1 MMNEMDTPA
10 LRVLVV
16 DDHVDSADSLSHL
29 LEALGCRAVPA
40 YDAASALKASGSL
53 LPQVVFL
60 DLHLGQ
66 ENGCQVLSALRWT
79 FPRGRE
85 PIVVC
90 LTGHGDPQTEAHCRQ
105 AGFEL
110 FLMKPISLDLLRGV
124 LERARERVAAQGGG
138 PLAAAA

>member
-1 MMNEMDTPA
+1 MEASA

-29 LEALGCRAVPA
+29 LEALGCQAAPA
-40 YDAASALKASGSL
+40 YDAASALKASGTL

-105 AGFEL
+105 SGFEL

-124 LERARERVAAQGGG
+124 LDRARERVALQQAGGVRQQ
-138 PLAAAA
+138 AAA

>member
-1 MMNEMDTPA
+1 MDDPDA

-16 DDHVDSADSLSHL
+16 DDHLDSADSLSHL
-29 LEALGCRAVPA
+29 LEALGCQAVPA
-40 YDAASALKASGSL
+40 YDAASALKASGQL
-53 LPQVVFL
+53 LPHVVFL
-60 DLHLGQ
+60 DLNLGQ

-79 FPRGRE
+79 FPRGHE

-124 LERARERVAAQGGG
+124 LDRARERVAAQRAST
-138 PLAAAA
+138 LHAA

>member
-1 MMNEMDTPA
+1 METSA

-29 LEALGCRAVPA
+29 LDALGCQAVAA
-40 YDAASALKASGSL
+40 YDAASALKASGTL
-53 LPQVVFL
+53 LPQVVIL
-60 DLHLGQ
+60 DLNLGQ

-90 LTGHGDPQTEAHCRQ
+90 LTGHGDPQTEAHCRA

-110 FLMKPISLDLLRGV
+110 FLMKPISLDLLRG
-124 LERARERVAAQGGG
+124 LLDRARERVAAQG
-138 PLAAAA
+138 AASLHAA

>member
-1 MMNEMDTPA
+1 METST

-16 DDHVDSADSLSHL
+16 DDHADSADSLSHL
-29 LEALGCRAVPA
+29 LDALGCQAVPA
-40 YDAASALKASGSL
+40 YDAASALKASGTL

-60 DLHLGQ
+60 DLNLGQ

-110 FLMKPISLDLLRGV
+110 FLMKPIPLDLLRGV
-124 LERARERVAAQGGG
+124 LDRARDRVAAQAAGSL
-138 PLAAAA
+138 PAAA